1 MPLGNGS
8 MTCNCVVEGVGL
20 DLSALPEEGR
30 EPGVD
35 RNGWSNFIYTYL
47 ERKLRARL
55 FFLFPR

>member
-1 MPLGNGS
+1 
-8 MTCNCVVEGVGL
+8 MTCKCVVEGVGL

-55 FFLFPR
+55 FFLFTR